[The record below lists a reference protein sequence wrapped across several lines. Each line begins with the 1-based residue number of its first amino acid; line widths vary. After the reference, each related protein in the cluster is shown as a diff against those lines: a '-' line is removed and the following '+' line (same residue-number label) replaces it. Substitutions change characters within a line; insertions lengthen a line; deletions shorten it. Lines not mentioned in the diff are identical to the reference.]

1 MPSEF
6 VFGSD
11 ITCQYKEKQCSSDAV
26 DKKKKIVGFIIRIQ
40 IKKEFNKNM
49 NFYNFLGKWYRKG
62 RICVQAHCDE
72 KLTMGIQSNGDKSD
86 KINKMYY

>member
-1 MPSEF
+1 
-6 VFGSD
+6 
-11 ITCQYKEKQCSSDAV
+11 
-26 DKKKKIVGFIIRIQ
+26 
-40 IKKEFNKNM
+40 M

-86 KINKMYY
+86 KINKMYN